1 MTVAGTPVGRF
12 RLAVEQL
19 LKETAE
25 LREHLQQGT
34 VLHEAAGLQRQFR
47 RKGNVSPTAALGAT
61 RLGACGRDHAE
72 TPVREPE
79 AAILSKP

>member
-1 MTVAGTPVGRF
+1 MMPASTPFGRL

-34 VLHEAAGLQRQFR
+34 DLHEAARLQRHVR
-47 RKGNVSPTAALGAT
+47 SIGNASSTAAPESTGVERART
-61 RLGACGRDHAE
+61 
-72 TPVREPE
+72 TPSR
-79 AAILSKP
+79 